1 MPALFGSP
9 LRNLLVITA
18 FLASVTV
25 LATGGYM
32 IAGWSLG
39 DAFYMVVL
47 TIYTVGFREVRPI
60 DRPGGEPIVS
70 PAGEMV
76 IQPGDGLVVVGRSIG
91 AFPAVF
97 GRAG

>member
-47 TIYTVGFREVRPI
+47 TIYTVGFRPI

-91 AFPAVF
+91 AFAAVF
-97 GRAG
+97 GQAG